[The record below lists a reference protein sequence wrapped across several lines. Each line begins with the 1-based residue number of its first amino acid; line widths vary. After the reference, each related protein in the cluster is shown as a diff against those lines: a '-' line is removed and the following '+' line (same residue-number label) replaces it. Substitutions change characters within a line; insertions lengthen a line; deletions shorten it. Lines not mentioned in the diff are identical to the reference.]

1 VYRYM
6 TSPFRFLYKSKA
18 NVLAVTEAFEDL
30 EATANMEALF
40 NTSFSDQLDKAVY
53 ALTKEA
59 PTTPFSVP
67 PVIPDYK
74 RRRYSTDIDVD
85 GTTTVQD
92 SGTDGRVGEVEQL
105 FAAAREA
112 IRQVCESPTEWP
124 VSATDQGE
132 EIDPFSEP
140 GYRD

>member
-1 VYRYM
+1 M
-6 TSPFRFLYKSKA
+6 
-18 NVLAVTEAFEDL
+18 LAITEAFEDL

-59 PTTPFSVP
+59 PPGERLFAVP

-74 RRRYSTDIDVD
+74 RRRHSTDVDVD
-85 GTTTVQD
+85 GETTIQD

-124 VSATDQGE
+124 VADTEQGE
-132 EIDPFSEP
+132 EFDPFSEP
-140 GYRD
+140 GYREGGLDT